1 MSKSFKS
8 LRTYAK
14 IKYFYTSEYVK
25 CETKTLA
32 SKFPISHI
40 MKTENYKNKKRKNKN
55 SAFLWSR

>member
-32 SKFPISHI
+32 SKFTI
-40 MKTENYKNKKRKNKN
+40 
-55 SAFLWSR
+55 